1 MEKSDLVTDT
11 IRFFFCLPRRICFCL
26 ADSGENACEFLLF
39 CNFFITFYLWRM
51 MYMYQCSESGS
62 RPVGSVCFWASRI
75 RKKNPDLLVRDRD
88 QRIRIRIRIRTKNV
102 LDCQHCLR
110 RYKVFLKGRK
120 LGLFVIFDQFLC
132 SWIRICIPSSDLDP
146 DPGQSNE
153 CESIQT
159 QIHKTG
165 LN

>member
-1 MEKSDLVTDT
+1 MEKLDLVTDT
-11 IRFFFCLPRRICFCL
+11 IRFFFLGKENMFLFGWKRRNRVWISTYCFVTSL
-26 ADSGENACEFLLF
+26 
-39 CNFFITFYLWRM
+39 YLWRM
-51 MYMYQCSESGS
+51 MYMYKCSESGS

-75 RKKNPDLLVRDRD
+75 RKKNPDLLVRDRE

-110 RYKVFLKGRK
+110 RYKVFLKDRK

-153 CESIQT
+153 CESM
-159 QIHKTG
+159 QI
-165 LN
+165 